1 MVRIILRPD
10 GVASWDAARAAIP
23 SAGPMPPNRSR
34 CSSSRPFRVRLV
46 ACAGVTAVLLAAC
59 GGSNSVTSPT
69 PTPLTPAQIQT
80 SYSAAATLYNR
91 TVSQIALAENAAC
104 DAASPGVSLSACQ
117 SALSEQR
124 QATIAYD
131 NALRALTFSGAAAG
145 DASHL
150 LGDDAAI
157 ESLLEQAAT
166 APSVTLI
173 ARLQAQIVPL
183 LATAANDARA
193 LRTDI
198 GLPTPA

>member
-1 MVRIILRPD
+1 
-10 GVASWDAARAAIP
+10 
-23 SAGPMPPNRSR
+23 MPPKLRRPST
-34 CSSSRPFRVRLV
+34 SRPPRVCL
-46 ACAGVTAVLLAAC
+46 AIGAAVTASLLGAC

-69 PTPLTPAQIQT
+69 ATPLTPAQIQ
-80 SYSAAATLYNR
+80 SRYSAAATLYNR
-91 TVSQIALAENAAC
+91 TVGQVVLAENASC
-104 DAASPGVSLSACQ
+104 DAGSPGVSLSACQ

-131 NALRALTFSGAAAG
+131 NSLRATTFSGAAAT

-166 APSVTLI
+166 APSVALI
-173 ARLQAQIVPL
+173 ATLQARIVPL
-183 LATAANDARA
+183 LATAATDAAA